1 MRPIQAIA
9 ATALAIGLYACATP
23 PAQDEAQ
30 VDATAK
36 VTQKKVVRISIE
48 KDAEATP
55 PGPGDRMITGR
66 DLGTRSSVVA
76 PNGAAATAHPLATQT
91 ALDVLKA
98 GGSAVDAAIAAN
110 AMLGLVEPT
119 GNGIGGDLFAIV
131 WDPETE
137 QLYGYNGSGR
147 SPQGATLDDM
157 QAKADEFMQGEEIPP
172 FGAAP
177 VTVPGTVD
185 GWYALHGKF
194 GKRPMNMNLEPAIQ
208 YARDGAPIPEVIA
221 YYWGRNAT
229 RLQEAA
235 DSGMLEEFDNAKA
248 TYFSPAPKEGS
259 LFRNPDLADTLER
272 IAYKGRD
279 EFYSGETARIM
290 GDYFERIGGF
300 LTYEDFAAHT
310 GEWVEPICVT
320 YRGDYK
326 VCELPPN
333 TQGIAALQMLQM
345 LERFDLRGMGFGS
358 ADSIM
363 AQVEAKR
370 LAFADR
376 ARGYADPLYSGI
388 DPKVFVSSG
397 INQKRSA
404 LIDIE
409 KAMKLI
415 PENEPLWDC
424 AFASSWINSTS
435 EMLALHGN
443 TEMPA
448 WFAEWQKTG
457 LLDADASTPDCEDMM
472 ERDVFILADPET
484 LAEAD
489 AKLKDGDTTYLTVT
503 DKDGM
508 MVSLIQS
515 NYRGMGTG
523 LVADGLGF
531 MFQDRGQLFSL
542 DPDHPNVFEPGKR
555 PFHTIIPAFAFKK
568 DMPGCQVRAEPI
580 EQACPFE
587 PWLSFGLMGGGM
599 QPQGHVQVIL
609 NLVDFDMG
617 LQEAGDAA
625 RWEHVGGCEPT
636 DDLTGDTCE
645 SDMGVVH
652 LESGIPPETR
662 AELEARGH
670 TVECCKANA
679 GGYQAIMRDF
689 ESGAWIAATEM
700 RKDGSADGY

>member
-9 ATALAIGLYACATP
+9 ATALALGLYACATP

-91 ALDVLKA
+91 ALDVLNA

-279 EFYSGETARIM
+279 EFYSGETAHIM

-300 LTYEDFAAHT
+300 LTYEDFATHT
-310 GEWVEPICVT
+310 GDWVEPICVT

-370 LAFADR
+370 LAFEDR
-376 ARGYADPLYSGI
+376 ARGYADPAFSGVDPDLFI
-388 DPKVFVSSG
+388 D
-397 INQKRSA
+397 KRYANYRSQQ
-404 LIDIE
+404 IDITKPTSFAGQSGRGFRISSE
-409 KAMKLI
+409 GK
-415 PENEPLWDC
+415 PLLPI
-424 AFASSWINSTS
+424 ASDI
-435 EMLALHGN
+435 
-443 TEMPA
+443 
-448 WFAEWQKTG
+448 
-457 LLDADASTPDCEDMM
+457 
-472 ERDVFILADPET
+472 IL
-484 LAEAD
+484 EAD
-489 AKLKDGDTTYLTVT
+489 KKLQDGDTTYLTVT

-542 DPDHPNVFEPGKR
+542 DPAHPNVFESGKR
-555 PFHTIIPAFAFKK
+555 PFHTIIPAFVKK
-568 DMPGCQVRAEPI
+568 DGK
-580 EQACPFE
+580 PFMT
-587 PWLSFGLMGGGM
+587 LGLMGGGM
-599 QPQGHVQVIL
+599 QPQGHVQIL
-609 NLVDFDMG
+609 INLVDYGMN

-625 RWEHVGGCEPT
+625 RLMHDGGRQPT
-636 DDLTGDTCE
+636 DALAGSAADTV
-645 SDMGVVH
+645 DIDNLGVLMV
-652 LESGIPPETR
+652 EPGIPI
-662 AELEARGH
+662 A
-670 TVECCKANA
+670 TVEALRAMGHNVEVETT
-679 GGYQAIMRDF
+679 GIP
-689 ESGAWIAATEM
+689 
-700 RKDGSADGY
+700 

>member
-1 MRPIQAIA
+1 MPITRVVA
-9 ATALAIGLYACATP
+9 ATVLAIGLCACATA
-23 PAQDEAQ
+23 PAQDETRIDA
-30 VDATAK
+30 DATVK
-36 VTQKKVVRISIE
+36 HKKVVRIE
-48 KDAEATP
+48 VRKPDEASQ
-55 PGPGDRMITGR
+55 PGPGNRMPAGR
-66 DLGTRSSVVA
+66 PLGTRSSVVA

-131 WDPETE
+131 WDPETQ

-147 SPQGATLDDM
+147 SPMGATLDDM

-208 YARDGAPIPEVIA
+208 YARNGAPIPEVIA

-279 EFYSGETARIM
+279 EFYSGETAHIM

-376 ARGYADPLYSGI
+376 AAGYADPQTSGI
-388 DPKVFVSSG
+388 DPAIFVRPG
-397 INQKRSA
+397 YNAERA
-404 LIDIE
+404 DTIDLGQ
-409 KAMKLI
+409 AMA
-415 PENEPLWDC
+415 PP
-424 AFASSWINSTS
+424 APGFA
-435 EMLALHGN
+435 
-443 TEMPA
+443 
-448 WFAEWQKTG
+448 
-457 LLDADASTPDCEDMM
+457 D
-472 ERDVFILADPET
+472 
-484 LAEAD
+484 AD
-489 AKLKDGDTTYLTVT
+489 AKLNDGDTTYLTVT

-636 DDLTGDTCE
+636 DDLTGDACE
-645 SDMGVVH
+645 RDMGVVH

>member
-91 ALDVLKA
+91 ALDVLKS

-208 YARDGAPIPEVIA
+208 YARNGAPIPEVIA

-235 DSGMLEEFDNAKA
+235 DSGMLEEFENAKA

-279 EFYSGETARIM
+279 EFYSGETAHIM

-300 LTYEDFAAHT
+300 LTYEDFATHT
-310 GEWVEPICVT
+310 GDWVEPICVT

-370 LAFADR
+370 LAFEDR
-376 ARGYADPLYSGI
+376 ARGYADPAFSGVDPDLFI
-388 DPKVFVSSG
+388 D
-397 INQKRSA
+397 KRYANYRSQQ
-404 LIDIE
+404 IDITKPTSFARKSGRGFRISSE
-409 KAMKLI
+409 GK
-415 PENEPLWDC
+415 PLLPI
-424 AFASSWINSTS
+424 ASDI
-435 EMLALHGN
+435 
-443 TEMPA
+443 
-448 WFAEWQKTG
+448 
-457 LLDADASTPDCEDMM
+457 
-472 ERDVFILADPET
+472 IL
-484 LAEAD
+484 EAD
-489 AKLKDGDTTYLTVT
+489 KKLQDGDTTYLTVT

-580 EQACPFE
+580 EQACRFE

-636 DDLTGDTCE
+636 DDLDGDACE
-645 SDMGVVH
+645 TDMGVVH

-670 TVECCKANA
+670 AVECCKANA

-689 ESGAWIAATEM
+689 ETGAWIAATEM

>member
-91 ALDVLKA
+91 ALDVLKS

-279 EFYSGETARIM
+279 EFYSGETAHIM

-300 LTYEDFAAHT
+300 LTYEDFATHT
-310 GEWVEPICVT
+310 GDWVEPICVT

-370 LAFADR
+370 LAFEDR
-376 ARGYADPLYSGI
+376 ARGYADPAFSGVDPDLFI
-388 DPKVFVSSG
+388 D
-397 INQKRSA
+397 KRYANYRSQQ
-404 LIDIE
+404 IDITKPTSFAGQSGRGFRISSE
-409 KAMKLI
+409 GK
-415 PENEPLWDC
+415 PLLPI
-424 AFASSWINSTS
+424 ASDI
-435 EMLALHGN
+435 
-443 TEMPA
+443 
-448 WFAEWQKTG
+448 
-457 LLDADASTPDCEDMM
+457 
-472 ERDVFILADPET
+472 IL
-484 LAEAD
+484 EAD
-489 AKLKDGDTTYLTVT
+489 KKLQDGDTTYLTVT

-580 EQACPFE
+580 EQACRFE

-636 DDLTGDTCE
+636 DDLDGDACE
-645 SDMGVVH
+645 TDMGVVH

-670 TVECCKANA
+670 AVECCKANA

-689 ESGAWIAATEM
+689 ETGAWIAATEM

>member
-279 EFYSGETARIM
+279 EFYSGETAHIM

-300 LTYEDFAAHT
+300 LTYEDFATHT
-310 GEWVEPICVT
+310 GDWVEPICVT

-370 LAFADR
+370 LAFEDR
-376 ARGYADPLYSGI
+376 ARGYADPAFSGVDPDLFI
-388 DPKVFVSSG
+388 D
-397 INQKRSA
+397 KRYANYRSQQ
-404 LIDIE
+404 IDITKPTSFAGQSGRGFRISSE
-409 KAMKLI
+409 GK
-415 PENEPLWDC
+415 PLLPI
-424 AFASSWINSTS
+424 ASDI
-435 EMLALHGN
+435 
-443 TEMPA
+443 
-448 WFAEWQKTG
+448 
-457 LLDADASTPDCEDMM
+457 
-472 ERDVFILADPET
+472 IL
-484 LAEAD
+484 EAD
-489 AKLKDGDTTYLTVT
+489 KKLQDGDTTYLTVT

-515 NYRGMGTG
+515 NYRGMG
-523 LVADGLGF
+523 
-531 MFQDRGQLFSL
+531 
-542 DPDHPNVFEPGKR
+542 
-555 PFHTIIPAFAFKK
+555 
-568 DMPGCQVRAEPI
+568 
-580 EQACPFE
+580 
-587 PWLSFGLMGGGM
+587 
-599 QPQGHVQVIL
+599 
-609 NLVDFDMG
+609 
-617 LQEAGDAA
+617 
-625 RWEHVGGCEPT
+625 
-636 DDLTGDTCE
+636 
-645 SDMGVVH
+645 
-652 LESGIPPETR
+652 
-662 AELEARGH
+662 
-670 TVECCKANA
+670 
-679 GGYQAIMRDF
+679 
-689 ESGAWIAATEM
+689 
-700 RKDGSADGY
+700 